1 MRSEGV
7 ALTNTKRFGVGIAH
21 AHVIALSTPRP
32 MLTAMCWGLGKSVF
46 ARAPSRINRV
56 RYWRPLSGF
65 LFLRRVSPDRGGGI
79 IAALPSVNNLIAVE
93 TTYPMSNPLAQLR
106 AEINDL
112 AALLTSAR
120 FYFVRHI

>member
-1 MRSEGV
+1 M
-7 ALTNTKRFGVGIAH
+7 I
-21 AHVIALSTPRP
+21 I
-32 MLTAMCWGLGKSVF
+32 VF
-46 ARAPSRINRV
+46 APSLRVAATANVGGANSRDIPAWMQGPIRFAHRAQNPRINRV
-56 RYWRPLSGF
+56 RYWRLLSGF
-65 LFLRRVSPDRGGGI
+65 LFLRRVSPDRGGRI